1 MIALACSTVTWAQ
14 RDNPTVFGLRCGTVR
29 DGYVGRT
36 GDGAESQVACPAP
49 GCRWCSC
56 APVSQLQVWER
67 TRVLPGE
74 RVILAQN
81 FLKIVDVCSVESKE
95 N

>member
-1 MIALACSTVTWAQ
+1 MIALAWSTVVCAQ
-14 RDNPTVFGLRCGTVR
+14 RDNPTVLDYVAGRCGTV
-29 DGYVGRT
+29 T
-36 GDGAESQVACPAP
+36 SGARETEQESQVACPAP

-81 FLKIVDVCSVESKE
+81 FLE
-95 N
+95 NRRRM